1 MSDSTPDTPNRR
13 TVLQLAAA
21 TGAAALVPSRLAAA
35 GTRAAAAGAPRRLVL
50 VCAQGGWDTTYA
62 LDPKAQ
68 SAVCDVPVGAVRQF
82 GALDVFTDASR
93 PNVTGYF
100 TKYAPVTAVVRGIS
114 VASVAHREC
123 LKRMATGT
131 RNETNAD
138 MGALIAHDLGNDL
151 PLPYLI
157 LGDTAF
163 TGPYAVSAGRVGA
176 TNQIIAL
183 LDPAQAYPTGRPPV
197 AVTGAEDA
205 ILARYAAASVDR
217 VRATRGATGYN
228 RRRTADF
235 LEARERGKQLQAVRA
250 GFGAR
255 GRTLLLSAQVE
266 LALDALEQ
274 DISQSVMLNTRLG
287 WDTHDNNTDQAGLHE
302 TTFAGLTQL
311 LDGLAARAGRQP
323 GTKMIDDTVV
333 VCFSEFSRTPKLNN
347 AAGKDHW
354 PVTSAMVIG
363 AGVRGG
369 RGFGATNGAVESM
382 PIDFDTGAASASGR
396 TLMSSHF
403 VAGVL
408 ALCGVDPIAHLGPT
422 EIFDAFVA

>member
-1 MSDSTPDTPNRR
+1 MTMNRR
-13 TVLQLAAA
+13 DLLKC
-21 TGAAALVPSRLAAA
+21 A
-35 GTRAAAAGAPRRLVL
+35 GAAGALSMLPISRSARAAGPGRRLLL

-68 SAVCDVPVGAVRQF
+68 SAVCDVPAGAVQQF
-82 GALDVFTDASR
+82 GNLDVFTDPGR
-93 PNVTGYF
+93 PNVTAFF
-100 TKYAPVTAVVRGIS
+100 TRYAPITAIVRGIS

-131 RNETNAD
+131 RSETNAD

-183 LDPAQAYPTGRPPV
+183 LDPAQAYQTNGRPQF
-197 AVTGAEDA
+197 ATSNAEDA
-205 ILARYAAASVDR
+205 ILARYASASVDR

-228 RRRTADF
+228 LRRTNDF
-235 LEARERGKQLQAVRA
+235 IEAIDRGKRLQAVRA

-255 GRTLLLSAQVE
+255 GRTLLLDSQVE
-266 LALDALEQ
+266 LALDALQQ
-274 DISQSVMLNTRLG
+274 DISQAVMLNTRLS
-287 WDTHDNNTDQAGLHE
+287 WDTHDTNTDQAGFHE
-302 TTFAGLTQL
+302 TTFLGLTKL
-311 LDGLAARAGRQP
+311 LDGLAARPGRQA
-323 GTKMIDDTVV
+323 GTTMLDDTVV
-333 VCFSEFSRTPKLNN
+333 VCFSEFSRTPKLNA

-354 PVTSAMVIG
+354 PVTSAMVMG
-363 AGVRGG
+363 AGVKGG
-369 RGFGATNGAVESM
+369 RAYGATTSGVEAM
-382 PIDFDTGAASASGR
+382 PIDFATGASSATGL
-396 TLMSSHF
+396 TLMSNHF

-408 ALCGVDPIAHLGPT
+408 ELCGVDALTHLGPT
-422 EIFDAFVA
+422 EVFDAFVA

>member
-1 MSDSTPDTPNRR
+1 MNRR
-13 TVLQLAAA
+13 DLLKY
-21 TGAAALVPSRLAAA
+21 A
-35 GTRAAAAGAPRRLVL
+35 GAAGAACAVTGLAPRGAALARTRATRATRDARRLIL

-68 SAVCDVPVGAVRQF
+68 SAVCDVPAGAVQRF
-82 GALDVFTDASR
+82 GDLDVFTDASR
-93 PNVTGYF
+93 PSVTAFF
-100 TKYAPVTAVVRGIS
+100 TKYAPQTAVVRGIS

-131 RNETNAD
+131 RSEVNAD
-138 MGALIAHDLGNDL
+138 MASLIAHEHGNAL

-183 LDPAQAYPTGRPPV
+183 LDPAQAYPTNGRPQL
-197 AVTGAEDA
+197 ATTGAEDA
-205 ILARYAAASVDR
+205 LLARYAQASVDR

-228 RRRTADF
+228 YRRTRDF
-235 LEARERGKQLQAVRA
+235 IEAIDRGKRLATVRE

-255 GRTLLLSAQVE
+255 GRTLSLESQVD
-266 LALDALEQ
+266 LGLDAIEQ
-274 DISQSVMLNTRLG
+274 GISQAVMLNTRLG
-287 WDTHDNNTDQAGLHE
+287 WDTHDTNSDQAAFHE
-302 TTFAGLTQL
+302 TTFLGLSRL
-311 LDGLAARAGRQP
+311 MDGLAARPGLEAG
-323 GTKMIDDTVV
+323 TTMLDDTVV
-333 VCFSEFSRTPKLNN
+333 VCFSEFSRTPKLNA

-354 PVTSAMVIG
+354 PVTSAMVMG

-369 RGFGATNGAVESM
+369 RAYGATTDGVDTR
-382 PIDFDTGAASASGR
+382 PIDFATGAPSESGR
-396 TLMSSHF
+396 TLMSNHF

-408 ALCGVDPIAHLGPT
+408 ELCGVDALAHLGPT
-422 EIFDAFVA
+422 EVFDAFVA

>member
-1 MSDSTPDTPNRR
+1 MNRR
-13 TVLQLAAA
+13 DLLTY
-21 TGAAALVPSRLAAA
+21 A
-35 GTRAAAAGAPRRLVL
+35 GAAGALLTLSNLPGRGRALASNRAAGDGRRLLL

-68 SAVCDVPVGAVRQF
+68 SAVCDVPAGAVQRF
-82 GALDVFTDASR
+82 GDLDVFTDASR
-93 PNVTGYF
+93 PSVTQFF
-100 TKYAPVTAVVRGIS
+100 TKYAPLTAVVRGIS

-131 RNETNAD
+131 RSETNAD

-183 LDPAQAYPTGRPPV
+183 LDPAQAYPTNGRPQLAP
-197 AVTGAEDA
+197 TNAEDA
-205 ILARYAAASVDR
+205 LLARYASASVDR

-235 LEARERGKQLQAVRA
+235 LEAIDRGKRLQGVRA

-255 GRTLLLSAQVE
+255 GRTLLLESQVD
-266 LALDALEQ
+266 LALDALAQ
-274 DISQSVMLNTRLG
+274 DISQAVMLNTRLS
-287 WDTHDNNTDQAGLHE
+287 WDTHDRNTDQAGFHE
-302 TTFAGLTQL
+302 ATFLGLTRL
-311 LDGLAARAGRQP
+311 LDGLAARPGRAAG
-323 GTKMIDDTVV
+323 TTMLDDTVV
-333 VCFSEFSRTPKLNN
+333 VCFSEFSRTPKLNS

-354 PVTSAMVIG
+354 PVTSAMVMG
-363 AGVRGG
+363 AGVQGG
-369 RGFGATNGAVESM
+369 RAYGATTAGVEAQT
-382 PIDFDTGAASASGR
+382 IDFATGAPSATGL
-396 TLMSSHF
+396 TLMPNHF

-408 ALCGVDPIAHLGPT
+408 ALCGADPLAHLGPT
-422 EIFDAFVA
+422 EVFDAFVA